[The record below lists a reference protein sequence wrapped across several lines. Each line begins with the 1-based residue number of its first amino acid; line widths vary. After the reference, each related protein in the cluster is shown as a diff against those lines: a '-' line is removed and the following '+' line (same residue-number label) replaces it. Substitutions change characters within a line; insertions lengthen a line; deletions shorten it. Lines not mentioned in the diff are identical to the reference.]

1 MAILC
6 GLLLLVA
13 SGSSDARSKS
23 SQQGTK
29 VPDYSKEAFV
39 VERIFT
45 KVGFENDGTY
55 SLEETVRAR
64 IQSQAG
70 LQGFGV
76 LNIAYPSATSTM
88 DIAYVRVTKADGRV
102 VETPPENIL
111 DMPSDITREAPFYS
125 DIKEKHIAVKGLE
138 IGDVLEYQSRESVKT
153 PLDPGQ
159 FWFAHD
165 FFEEGICLQEKLQI
179 SVPRGR
185 NVKVASSKIQPAT
198 TEEGSYKIY
207 SWTTANLESSAA
219 KKESK
224 TAEAGEPAHHSVQVT
239 TFQDWDAV
247 GQWIKSLVAPRAVAT
262 PQVRAKADELTRNA
276 KTDAEK
282 TQLIYDY
289 VSTKFRYIGISLGIG
304 RYQPHAAADV
314 LSNDYGDCKDKHTL
328 FAALLAAENIKAY
341 PALINSSTK
350 IDPNVPSPGQFDHII
365 TAIPQGDG
373 FLFLDT
379 TPEVAPF
386 GYLVNGL
393 RDKEALVIPDSGPA
407 RLVRTA
413 KDLPF
418 KSKFDFQADGTLD
431 DSGTLEA
438 KMQFSVRG
446 DAELFY
452 RQAFRRAGQS
462 QWNAVMQEISS
473 RLGFGGTVA
482 DVTVSAPEATDAPFH
497 VSYSYTR
504 KTYGDWDNRRVP
516 PPFPYIFLPAAPEDK
531 DKKSSPIKMGVPT
544 EFVFRGTMKLP
555 ANSDPHIPARIEL
568 HDSFADYQSSSSVSN
583 GTLKFERSLVT
594 KTNEITVPQI
604 DAYTKFVKAVA
615 DDYGSMIP
623 LRSGDDGVVEES
635 ADPDVRAL
643 VTQGYQEWQAR
654 NFPGAANAFQQAVD
668 KDPKYSQGWLALGG
682 ARLAMGDVDQA
693 IEDMKKGIALDPT
706 RTAGY
711 KYLAA
716 TFTGLRRDDDA
727 LQVWKD
733 LEKVDPADPDASRAI
748 AQILIGQKRYAE
760 AVTGLESAL
769 KQKPDDGQLLLELG
783 SAYLNTGNKEK
794 GIAALQAAAATPAL
808 LNDVAYTLAEN
819 NLQLNDALR
828 YAQKA
833 VAAIESDTAA
843 ISLDGLSLKDVQTVP
858 VLAAAWDTL
867 GWVHFRLGQFDE
879 AEKYL
884 SAGWNLTQDPVIADH
899 LGQVYQKQGKKH
911 QAAVAYSRA
920 IAAGHAPAET
930 EGRLETLRA
939 GGKPQ
944 PGEQVDALT
953 LQNLRMLKLEK
964 FAGKPKKHAS
974 AEFFLLIGPGPKI
987 TGAKFISGSEE
998 LRDAG
1003 NTLAAAK
1010 VDVLF
1015 PDDHPVQIL
1024 RRGILDCEPE
1034 VAGCMFVMIPPGSV
1048 HAVK

>member
-1 MAILC
+1 M
-6 GLLLLVA
+6 
-13 SGSSDARSKS
+13 
-23 SQQGTK
+23 
-29 VPDYSKEAFV
+29 
-39 VERIFT
+39 ERIFT
-45 KVGFENDGTY
+45 KVIFENDGSY
-55 SLEETVRAR
+55 SLEETARTR

-70 LQGFGV
+70 LQAFGV
-76 LNIAYPSATSTM
+76 LNVPYPSATSTM
-88 DIAYVRVTKADGRV
+88 DIVYVRVTKADGRV

-138 IGDVLEYQSRESVKT
+138 IGDVVEYQYRESVKT

-159 FWFAHD
+159 FWIAFD
-165 FFEEGICLQEKLQI
+165 FFQVGICLQEKLQI

-185 NVKVASSKIQPAT
+185 YVKVESSKVQPTT
-198 TEEGSYKIY
+198 TEEGSYKVY
-207 SWTTANLESSAA
+207 SWTTVNLESDAE
-219 KKESK
+219 KKASK
-224 TAEAGEPAHHSVQVT
+224 AAEADEPEHHSVQIT

-247 GQWIKSLVAPRAVAT
+247 GQWIKSLLAPRAVAT
-262 PQVRAKADELTRNA
+262 PPVRAKADELTRNA
-276 KTDAEK
+276 KTDTEK
-282 TQLIYDY
+282 IQVIYDY

-341 PALINSSTK
+341 PALINSGTK
-350 IDPNVPSPGQFDHII
+350 IDPNVPSPAQFDHMI

-373 FLFLDT
+373 FIFLDT

-386 GYLVNGL
+386 GYLVDSL

-407 RLVRTA
+407 RLVRTP
-413 KDLPF
+413 KDPPF
-418 KSKFDFQADGTLD
+418 KSRFDFQIDGALD

-438 KMQFSVRG
+438 KMQFSVRS

-452 RQAFRRAGQS
+452 RQAFRRAGPA
-462 QWNAVMQEISS
+462 QWRDVMQQISS
-473 RLGFGGTVA
+473 RLGFGGTVS
-482 DVTVSAPEATDAPFH
+482 DVTVSAPEATEAPFH
-497 VSYSYTR
+497 VDYTYTR
-504 KTYGDWDNRRVP
+504 KSYGDWDNRRVP
-516 PPFPYIFLPAAPEDK
+516 IPSPYIYLPTAPEEK
-531 DKKSSPIKMGVPT
+531 DKKPKPIKIGVPT
-544 EFVFRGTMKLP
+544 EFLFRGTMKLP
-555 ANSDPHIPARIEL
+555 ANSDPHIPAKIDL
-568 HDSFADYQSSSSVSN
+568 HESFADYQSSSTVLN
-583 GTLKFERSLVT
+583 GVLKFERHLVT
-594 KTNEITVPQI
+594 KTSEITVAQI
-604 DAYTKFVKAVA
+604 DAYTKFVKAVV

-623 LRSGDDGVVEES
+623 LRTGDDGVAEES

-643 VTQGYQEWQAR
+643 VAQGYQAWQAR
-654 NFPGAANAFQQAVD
+654 NFPGAADAFQQAVD

-682 ARLAMGDVDQA
+682 AHLAMGDVDQG
-693 IEDMKKGIALDPT
+693 IEEMRKGIALNPT
-706 RTAGY
+706 RSAGY

-716 TFTGLRRDDDA
+716 TLTGLRREDDA

-733 LEKVDPADPDASRAI
+733 LEKADPSDPDASRAI
-748 AQILIGQKRYAE
+748 AEILIKQNRYGE
-760 AVTGLESAL
+760 AVTGLEAAL

-783 SAYLNTGNKEK
+783 NAYVHTGNKEK
-794 GIAALQAAAATPAL
+794 GIATLQAAAVTPSL
-808 LNDVAYTLAEN
+808 LNDVAYALAEN
-819 NLQLNDALR
+819 NLQLGDALR

-843 ISLDGLSLKDVQTVP
+843 ISLESLSLKDLQTVP
-858 VLAAAWDTL
+858 ALAACWDTL
-867 GWVHFRLGQFDE
+867 GWVHFRMGQFDE
-879 AEKYL
+879 AERYL
-884 SAGWNLTQDPVIADH
+884 NAGWNLTQDPMIADH
-899 LGQVYQKQGKKH
+899 LGQVYEKQGKKH

-930 EGRLETLRA
+930 QGRLEALRA
-939 GGKPQ
+939 GAKPQ
-944 PGEQVDALT
+944 PGEHVDAVA
-953 LQNLRMLKLEK
+953 LQDLRMLKLDK
-964 FAGKPKKHAS
+964 FAGKPKNHAS

-987 TGAKFISGSEE
+987 VGAKFISGSEE

-1003 NTLAAAK
+1003 SSLAAEK

-1015 PDDHPVQIL
+1015 PDARPAQIL